1 MGFKGV
7 YKKFNGCLKKV
18 SKLFQGCFNGDST
31 ELQVYLKE
39 GVSNEFRGL
48 TKFQEYFV
56 SSVFQENLNIAMKF
70 CFAIFFSH
78 SLIAATQAE
87 GGLVFRVPLSVV
99 LVFVH

>member
-39 GVSNEFRGL
+39 GVSNEFRGSFKNFL

-78 SLIAATQAE
+78 SLIAATRAE
-87 GGLVFRVPLSVV
+87 GGLVSYYIY
-99 LVFVH
+99 